1 MHPFT
6 IQSVIDSIIASNDKD
21 RIIAWLKWNDRNG
34 IYSDADCD
42 NEGLPRLTLEM
53 AKEYMTQQI
62 GEF

>member
-6 IQSVIDSIIASNDKD
+6 LDFVQQSIITSNDRD
-21 RIIAWLKWNDRNG
+21 RIIAWLMWNDRNG

-42 NEGLPRLTLEM
+42 NEGLPRLDLQM
-53 AKEYMTQQI
+53 AMEYMITQI